1 MRVIRI
7 GWLLLLLLLLLL
19 LGQVALQV
27 VPRLAGPC

>member
-7 GWLLLLLLLLLL
+7 GWLLLLLLLV